1 MMAFA
6 VGDRVVHPLYGV
18 GCVVNVDER
27 QFEPGVSRRYYEVSI
42 PGSTTTLWVPLDLSS
57 SGLRKLT
64 VKSEIARC
72 RRILKSA
79 PARLN
84 DDPRMRQADLAAHL
98 KLGTIT
104 AHCEVVRDLTA
115 YSRHKPLS
123 GTIAVFLRVAQDI
136 LCQEWAV
143 VEEMTPQEAVVE
155 IEALLEKSRQA
166 IEAAVEA

>member
-1 MMAFA
+1 MSFD

-18 GCVVNVDER
+18 GRVVKLEDR
-27 QFEPGVSRRYYEVSI
+27 QFDPGVTRRYYEVSI
-42 PGSTTTLWVPLDLSS
+42 PGSTTTLWVPLDQSS

-72 RRILKSA
+72 RRILQSA
-79 PARLN
+79 PERLN

-115 YSRHKPLS
+115 YGRHKPLS
-123 GTIAVFLRVAQDI
+123 GTISVFLRVAQDI

-143 VEEMTPQEAVVE
+143 VEEMTPQEAAVE
-155 IEALLEKSRQA
+155 IEDLLAKGREEN
-166 IEAAVEA
+166 EAAVKV